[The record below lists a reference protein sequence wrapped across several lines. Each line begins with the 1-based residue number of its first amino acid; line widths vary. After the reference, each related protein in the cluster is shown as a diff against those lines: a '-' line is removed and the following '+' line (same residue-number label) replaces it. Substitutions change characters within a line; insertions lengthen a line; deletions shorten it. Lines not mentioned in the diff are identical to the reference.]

1 MGIAVSCTGKTLVL
15 GGYWYLLCPEVDIT
29 YPCFLHV
36 SLTTKHNAWHSLDAQ
51 YIGWMDGRERRTD
64 RWPAGWVG
72 GWMDGWIEG
81 RKKRNKVS
89 HPYELVKNGTLN
101 RLMKRER
108 ASVLYARSSYD
119 AEATQTEMHSCIQS
133 HISARAQCTGTN
145 QSQPDI
151 CLLGSVWIS
160 PFEQQSK
167 TGCSLLWRKTA
178 QKSLVNKTGY
188 QAIKSTCVYLKKK
201 NTKICMSEKSVE
213 G

>member
-1 MGIAVSCTGKTLVL
+1 MGIAISCTGKTLVL
-15 GGYWYLLCPEVDIT
+15 GGYWYLLVGRGRHHISLLLT
-29 YPCFLHV
+29 YMSYYQTQCL
-36 SLTTKHNAWHSLDAQ
+36 AQ
-51 YIGWMDGRERRTD
+51 SRCSIHWMDGWKGKKD
-64 RWPAGWVG
+64 RQMASRMG

-81 RKKRNKVS
+81 RKKRNKIS

-101 RLMKRER
+101 RLMKGEQ
-108 ASVLYARSSYD
+108 ASVLYARSSYE
-119 AEATQTEMHSCIQS
+119 AEATQTEMHRRSQS
-133 HISARAQCTGTN
+133 HISARAQCTGIN

-178 QKSLVNKTGY
+178 QKSSVNKAGY
-188 QAIKSTCVYLKKK
+188 QAIKSTCVCLKKK
-201 NTKICMSEKSVE
+201 KQKYVCQSVE